1 MHFSFIIRQNVDIR
15 NVRKKHF
22 RVIRISS
29 GEKRNLMNEILQGIK
44 NEQIQPSPV
53 KKVTWKDVTDEK
65 LNSAKHSII

>member
-1 MHFSFIIRQNVDIR
+1 
-15 NVRKKHF
+15 
-22 RVIRISS
+22 
-29 GEKRNLMNEILQGIK
+29 MNEILQGIK